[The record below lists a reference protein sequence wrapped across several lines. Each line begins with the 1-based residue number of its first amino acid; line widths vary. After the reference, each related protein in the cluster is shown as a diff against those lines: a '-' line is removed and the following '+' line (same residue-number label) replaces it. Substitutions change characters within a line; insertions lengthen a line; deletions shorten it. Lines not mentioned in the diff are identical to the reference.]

1 MDTTQRQF
9 NRIFAYEQYVKEKLK
24 GYIKLGMA
32 FHVRLS
38 KCFNSQV
45 ALPMKIAKIPFK
57 NKKSK

>member
-38 KCFNSQV
+38 KCFNS
-45 ALPMKIAKIPFK
+45 
-57 NKKSK
+57 